1 MGNWRGCG
9 GSLMASRGRFL
20 GRGSWLQFRNQSASI
35 SPPNIM
41 HFSRDRA
48 AIGPR
53 SRHDRATI
61 VVLVVRRST
70 PAQLAAIPPCKLPD
84 RGSIRPRSRF
94 DRTAIVEFFHN
105 PSTPSD
111 RSSGDWRVTIARS
124 RSTFLVRPMA
134 IQPC

>member
-1 MGNWRGCG
+1 
-9 GSLMASRGRFL
+9 MASRGRFL
-20 GRGSWLQFRNQSASI
+20 GRGSWLQFRKQSASI

-48 AIGPR
+48 TIGPRLGHDRAAIGPR
-53 SRHDRATI
+53 SRHDWATI

-70 PAQLAAIPPCKLPD
+70 PARLAAIPPCKLPD
-84 RGSIRPRSRF
+84 RGSIAPRLRF